1 MVGLASFLTL
11 LLTAGLFQVL
21 GLQDPPQ
28 DPLKDKPFT
37 FSLGVD
43 LVVLGVTVVDPRG
56 GFVSGLVQENYSI
69 YENGE
74 AQEIKY
80 FHQEDLPVTVGLV
93 IDNSGSMIPR
103 RSDVISASI
112 AFVHA
117 SNKLDQMFVVTFNDQ
132 PKYGLDPEEQ
142 PFTSSAASM
151 RAALIRDLP
160 AGQTALYD
168 AVATALVHSR
178 KGHYD
183 RKALLVISDGSD
195 NVSQLKF
202 EQLLD
207 LTKHSDATIYTIALF
222 DETNRDINL
231 RVLKKLAQVS
241 GGEFF
246 APSSLNEVGS
256 VCRQIAK
263 DIRNQYTLAYSPSR
277 RTRDGAYRN
286 IKVVV
291 QAPGRGKLLVR
302 TREGYFASPG
312 PNISD
317 SIRQDRE

>member
-1 MVGLASFLTL
+1 MFGLVYVLTL
-11 LLTAGLFQVL
+11 CIITAGLFQGL
-21 GLQDPPQ
+21 GPQDPPQ
-28 DPLKDKPFT
+28 DPPQDKPFT

-43 LVVLGVTVVDPRG
+43 LVVLAVTVVDSRG
-56 GFVSGLVQENYSI
+56 GFVSGLVKENYSV
-69 YENGE
+69 YENGQP
-74 AQEIKY
+74 QEIKY

-103 RSDVISASI
+103 RLDVISASI

-117 SNKLDQMFVVTFNDQ
+117 SNRLDQMFVVTFNDQ
-132 PKYGLDPEEQ
+132 PRFGLAPDE
-142 PFTSSAASM
+142 PFTSSAHSL
-151 RAALIRDLP
+151 RTALTQELP

-202 EQLLD
+202 DELLE

-222 DETNRDINL
+222 DEINRDINL
-231 RVLKKLAQVS
+231 KVLKKLARVS

-246 APSSLNEVGS
+246 APTSLREVGA

-263 DIRNQYTLAYSPSR
+263 DIRNQYTLAYSPSSQ
-277 RTRDGAYRN
+277 TNGAYRN

-291 QAPGRGKLLVR
+291 QAPGRGKVLVR
-302 TREGYFASPG
+302 TREGYFASPKT
-312 PNISD
+312 NISD
-317 SIRQDRE
+317 STRQDKE

>member
-1 MVGLASFLTL
+1 MVGLVSVLTL
-11 LLTAGLFQVL
+11 LIIAGLFQGL
-21 GLQDPPQ
+21 GQQ
-28 DPLKDKPFT
+28 DPLQDAPKDKPLT

-56 GFVSGLVQENYSI
+56 GFVSGLIKENYSV
-69 YENGE
+69 YENGQP
-74 AQEIKY
+74 QEIEY

-117 SNKLDQMFVVTFNDQ
+117 SNRLDQMFVVTFNDQ
-132 PKYGLDPEEQ
+132 PKFALGPDE
-142 PFTSSAASM
+142 PFTSSADSL
-151 RAALIRDLP
+151 RIALIRDSP

-202 EQLLD
+202 DQLLE
-207 LTKHSDATIYTIALF
+207 LTQHSDATIYTIALF
-222 DETNRDINL
+222 DETNPNINL
-231 RVLKKLAQVS
+231 KVLKKLAQVS

-246 APSSLNEVGS
+246 APASLREVGA
-256 VCRQIAK
+256 VCRRIAK
-263 DIRNQYTLAYSPSR
+263 DIRNQYTLAYSPSSQ
-277 RTRDGAYRN
+277 TRDGSYRN
-286 IKVVV
+286 IKVMV
-291 QAPGRGKLLVR
+291 QAPGRGKVLVR
-302 TREGYFASPG
+302 TREGYFASPK
-312 PNISD
+312 PNTSD
-317 SIRQDRE
+317 STRHDKE